1 MGTCIYFELTGGL
14 CHFEF
19 CDREMRP
26 LDYTLLIAILVS
38 DSLLTE
44 SILRDYIVRVGHND
58 MVSGLIPLDI
68 YDFNERIRI

>member
-1 MGTCIYFELTGGL
+1 
-14 CHFEF
+14 
-19 CDREMRP
+19 MRP

-58 MVSGLIPLDI
+58 MVLGLIPLDI

>member
-1 MGTCIYFELTGGL
+1 MPFWIF
-14 CHFEF
+14 
-19 CDREMRP
+19 DREMRP

-44 SILRDYIVRVGHND
+44 SILRDYMVRVGHND
-58 MVSGLIPLDI
+58 MVSDLIPLNI

>member
-1 MGTCIYFELTGGL
+1 
-14 CHFEF
+14 
-19 CDREMRP
+19 MRP

-44 SILRDYIVRVGHND
+44 SILWDYIVRVGHND